1 MLLCKVKEIP
11 MEKKI
16 NCKHGLTH
24 KQEIEAR
31 RLRRKIEENDA
42 DTMKEIASLKKKWLD
57 EKDRMLFIS
66 YLAMSGY
73 DVLCSAI
80 LRIKDETIIQRIY
93 FRN

>member
-1 MLLCKVKEIP
+1 MA
-11 MEKKI
+11 KKI

-42 DTMKEIASLKKKWLD
+42 ETMAEITRLKKLWLH
-57 EKDRMLFIS
+57 EKERMMFIS
-66 YLAMSGY
+66 YLAINGY

-93 FRN
+93 FKN